1 MGNRFSSGK
10 NSIAEC
16 DRCGFRF
23 KLKELREL
31 VIKTK
36 NINMLICRSCWEPD
50 HPQLLSG
57 MFPVDDPQGVRNPR
71 PDRSYFTSGTLANG
85 FTGDG
90 SRLTQWGWYPV
101 GGGNSV
107 VSGNT
112 PNALLGQGVVGT
124 VSVAILQS
132 GVINMSALSITQ
144 PYPIFTNAEGQ
155 PLENGYVWV
164 GKANLDPQANPINLY
179 WDTALTIPA
188 VQPIRTINGAL
199 SNSGTP
205 GSIYAAEFS
214 YSMRVKNEIGQLVSS
229 TTNAT
234 GYAVGN
240 VVPAGQ
246 TVTLNV
252 PSDFADV
259 QAAFD
264 YMNGW
269 VIFGSVEVKIAN
281 GTYNWTRGQNCN
293 HPFGENIRIVG
304 NQASPSSVII
314 RGPTGPTF
322 DMFSVSAGNTLG
334 FIDGMTID
342 LPTKATL
349 ANNWTA
355 ILAVQG
361 STLITGT
368 KIIVNNW
375 YYGIAA
381 RDGSYIYCP
390 DAQVSN
396 SGDVGIWAFCGS
408 TIVANG
414 AVSNYASDTVND
426 YGFGFQSEFGST
438 LVATNAKA
446 MGCYK
451 AGFAALSNSTAR
463 IHNCESYQNVGS
475 GFLSWAGGQV
485 EAFGSSSH
493 DNQKYGI
500 EITEYGNIIGV
511 STNTNNTLG
520 ATSKFAYLDTSTGSA
535 RVASSSGNLRLDAEG
550 TGGVYFH
557 NGQGLQFGIGN
568 STSPT
573 SFVEVRGGGA
583 DNGNQPQMIASGAAT
598 NIPIRYDAKGNG
610 SQFFNNGNGLQFQI
624 QGSVASTVNQVY
636 VSGSKTGDPAII
648 GATGTDAIV
657 DLALYPKG
665 AGSYVRI
672 GSSFVSTSDVPITG
686 YIQIKDSSGTI
697 RKIAVVA

>member
-1 MGNRFSSGK
+1 MK
-10 NSIAEC
+10 
-16 DRCGFRF
+16 
-23 KLKELREL
+23 
-31 VIKTK
+31 
-36 NINMLICRSCWEPD
+36 
-50 HPQLLSG
+50 
-57 MFPVDDPQGVRNPR
+57 
-71 PDRSYFTSGTLANG
+71 
-85 FTGDG
+85 
-90 SRLTQWGWYPV
+90 
-101 GGGNSV
+101 
-107 VSGNT
+107 
-112 PNALLGQGVVGT
+112 
-124 VSVAILQS
+124 
-132 GVINMSALSITQ
+132 MSALSIMQ
-144 PYPIFTNAEGQ
+144 PYPVFTDADGQ

-164 GKANLDPQANPINLY
+164 GQANLDPINLY

-188 VQPIRTINGAL
+188 AQPIRTIKGYL

-205 GSIYAAEFS
+205 AQIFAAESS
-214 YSMRVKNEIGQLVSS
+214 YSMRIQNKNGQIIAS
-229 TTNAT
+229 TANAT
-234 GYAVGN
+234 GYAIGT
-240 VVPAGQ
+240 VVPSGQ

-252 PSDFADV
+252 PAGFADV

-264 YMNGW
+264 YMKGW
-269 VIFGSVEVKIAN
+269 VILGAVEVKIAN

-293 HPFGENIRIVG
+293 HPFGENIRIIG
-304 NQASPSSVII
+304 NQASPGSVII
-314 RGPTGPTF
+314 RSPTAPTF

-342 LPTKATL
+342 LPTKATI
-349 ANNWTA
+349 ANNFTA
-355 ILAVQG
+355 ILATQG
-361 STLITGT
+361 STLITGS
-368 KIIVNNW
+368 KIITNNW

-396 SGDVGIWAFCGS
+396 AGDVGIWAFCGS

-414 AVSNYASDTVND
+414 AVSNYASDTVNG

-438 LVATNAKA
+438 LVATGAKS

-493 DNQKYGI
+493 DNQRYGL
-500 EITEYGNIIGV
+500 EITEYGNIIGL

-520 ATSKFAYLDTSTGSA
+520 AANKFAYFDTSTGSA
-535 RVASSSGNLRLDAEG
+535 RVASSGGNLRLDAEG

-573 SFVEVRGGGA
+573 SFVEVRGGGV
-583 DNGNQPQMIASGAAT
+583 DNSNQPMMIASGAAT
-598 NIPIRYDAKGNG
+598 NIPIRFDAKGNA

-624 QGSVASTVNQVY
+624 QGGVANTVNQVY

-648 GATGTDAIV
+648 GAAGTDAIV
-657 DLALYPKG
+657 DLALYPQG
-665 AGSYVRI
+665 AGSFVRI
-672 GSSFVSTSDVPITG
+672 GAGFSSTSDVPIIG
-686 YIQIKDSSGTI
+686 YIQVKDNNGTV
-697 RKIAVVA
+697 RKLAVVA

>member
-1 MGNRFSSGK
+1 MK
-10 NSIAEC
+10 
-16 DRCGFRF
+16 
-23 KLKELREL
+23 
-31 VIKTK
+31 
-36 NINMLICRSCWEPD
+36 
-50 HPQLLSG
+50 
-57 MFPVDDPQGVRNPR
+57 
-71 PDRSYFTSGTLANG
+71 
-85 FTGDG
+85 
-90 SRLTQWGWYPV
+90 
-101 GGGNSV
+101 
-107 VSGNT
+107 
-112 PNALLGQGVVGT
+112 
-124 VSVAILQS
+124 
-132 GVINMSALSITQ
+132 MSALSIMQ
-144 PYPIFTNAEGQ
+144 PYPVFTDADGQ

-164 GKANLDPQANPINLY
+164 GQANLDPQVNPINLY
-179 WDTALTIPA
+179 WDNALTIPA
-188 VQPIRTINGAL
+188 AQPIRTIKGYL

-205 GSIYAAEFS
+205 AQIFAAESS
-214 YSMRVKNEIGQLVSS
+214 YSMRIQNKNGQIVAS
-229 TTNAT
+229 TANAT
-234 GYAVGN
+234 GYAIGT
-240 VVPAGQ
+240 VVPSGQ

-252 PSDFADV
+252 PAGFADV

-264 YMNGW
+264 YMKGW
-269 VIFGSVEVKIAN
+269 VILGAVEVKIAN

-293 HPFGENIRIVG
+293 HPFGENIRIIG
-304 NQASPSSVII
+304 NQASPGSVII
-314 RGPTGPTF
+314 RSPTAPTF

-342 LPTKATL
+342 LPTKATI
-349 ANNWTA
+349 ANNFTA
-355 ILAVQG
+355 ILATQG
-361 STLITGT
+361 STLITGS
-368 KIIVNNW
+368 KIITNNW

-396 SGDVGIWAFCGS
+396 AGDVGIWAFCGS

-414 AVSNYASDTVND
+414 AVSNYASDTVNG

-438 LVATNAKA
+438 LVATGAKS

-493 DNQKYGI
+493 DNQRYGL

-520 ATSKFAYLDTSTGSA
+520 AANKFAYFDTSTGSA
-535 RVASSSGNLRLDAEG
+535 RVASSGGNLRLDAEG

-557 NGQGLQFGIGN
+557 NSQGLQFGIGN

-573 SFVEVRGGGA
+573 SFVEVLGGGV
-583 DNGNQPQMIASGAAT
+583 DNGNQPMMIARGAAT
-598 NIPIRYDAKGNG
+598 NIPIRFDAKGNA

-624 QGSVASTVNQVY
+624 QGGVANTVNQVY

-648 GATGTDAIV
+648 GAAGTDAVV
-657 DLALYPKG
+657 DLALYPQG
-665 AGSYVRI
+665 AGSFVRI
-672 GSSFVSTSDVPITG
+672 GAGFVSTSDVPIVG
-686 YIQIKDSSGTI
+686 YIQVKDNSGTV
-697 RKIAVVA
+697 RKLAVVA

>member
-1 MGNRFSSGK
+1 
-10 NSIAEC
+10 
-16 DRCGFRF
+16 
-23 KLKELREL
+23 
-31 VIKTK
+31 
-36 NINMLICRSCWEPD
+36 
-50 HPQLLSG
+50 
-57 MFPVDDPQGVRNPR
+57 
-71 PDRSYFTSGTLANG
+71 
-85 FTGDG
+85 
-90 SRLTQWGWYPV
+90 
-101 GGGNSV
+101 
-107 VSGNT
+107 
-112 PNALLGQGVVGT
+112 
-124 VSVAILQS
+124 
-132 GVINMSALSITQ
+132 MSALSIMQ
-144 PYPIFTNAEGQ
+144 PYPVFTDADGQ

-164 GKANLDPQANPINLY
+164 GQANLDPQVNPINLY

-188 VQPIRTINGAL
+188 AQPIRTIKGYL

-205 GSIYAAEFS
+205 AQIFAAESS
-214 YSMRVKNEIGQLVSS
+214 YSMRIQNKNGQIIAS
-229 TTNAT
+229 TANAT
-234 GYAVGN
+234 GYAIGT
-240 VVPAGQ
+240 VVPSGQ

-252 PSDFADV
+252 PAGFADV

-264 YMNGW
+264 YMKGW
-269 VIFGSVEVKIAN
+269 VILGAVEVKIAN

-293 HPFGENIRIVG
+293 HPFGENIRIIG
-304 NQASPSSVII
+304 NQASPGSVII
-314 RGPTGPTF
+314 RSPTAPTF

-342 LPTKATL
+342 LPTKATI
-349 ANNWTA
+349 ANNFTA
-355 ILAVQG
+355 ILATQG
-361 STLITGT
+361 STLITGS
-368 KIIVNNW
+368 KIITNNW

-396 SGDVGIWAFCGS
+396 AGDVGIWAFCGS

-414 AVSNYASDTVND
+414 AVSNYASDTVNG

-438 LVATNAKA
+438 LVATGAKS

-493 DNQKYGI
+493 DNQRYGL
-500 EITEYGNIIGV
+500 EITEYGNIIGL

-520 ATSKFAYLDTSTGSA
+520 AANKFAYFDTSTGSA
-535 RVASSSGNLRLDAEG
+535 RVASSGGNLRLDAEG

-573 SFVEVRGGGA
+573 SFVEVRGGGV
-583 DNGNQPQMIASGAAT
+583 DNSNQPMMIASGAAT
-598 NIPIRYDAKGNG
+598 NIPIRFDAKGNA

-624 QGSVASTVNQVY
+624 QGGVANTVNQVY

-648 GATGTDAIV
+648 GAAGTDAIV
-657 DLALYPKG
+657 DLALYPQG
-665 AGSYVRI
+665 AGSFVRI
-672 GSSFVSTSDVPITG
+672 GAGFSSTSDVPIIG
-686 YIQIKDSSGTI
+686 YIQVKDNNGTV
-697 RKIAVVA
+697 RKLAVVA

>member
-1 MGNRFSSGK
+1 
-10 NSIAEC
+10 
-16 DRCGFRF
+16 
-23 KLKELREL
+23 
-31 VIKTK
+31 
-36 NINMLICRSCWEPD
+36 
-50 HPQLLSG
+50 
-57 MFPVDDPQGVRNPR
+57 
-71 PDRSYFTSGTLANG
+71 
-85 FTGDG
+85 
-90 SRLTQWGWYPV
+90 
-101 GGGNSV
+101 
-107 VSGNT
+107 
-112 PNALLGQGVVGT
+112 
-124 VSVAILQS
+124 
-132 GVINMSALSITQ
+132 MSALSIMQ
-144 PYPIFTNAEGQ
+144 PYPVFTDADGQ

-164 GKANLDPQANPINLY
+164 GQANLDPQVNPIAVYLDN
-179 WDTALTIPA
+179 ALTIPA
-188 VQPIRTINGAL
+188 AQPIRTIKGYL

-205 GSIYAAEFS
+205 AQIFAAESS
-214 YSMRVKNEIGQLVSS
+214 YSIRIQNKNGQIIAS
-229 TTNAT
+229 TANAT
-234 GYAVGN
+234 GYAIGT
-240 VVPAGQ
+240 VVPSGQ

-252 PSDFADV
+252 PAGFADV

-264 YMNGW
+264 YMKGW
-269 VIFGSVEVKIAN
+269 VILGAVEVKIAN

-293 HPFGENIRIVG
+293 HPFGENIRIIG

-322 DMFSVSAGNTLG
+322 DMFSVTAGNTLG

-349 ANNWTA
+349 ANNFTA
-355 ILAVQG
+355 ILATQG

-368 KIIVNNW
+368 KIITNNW
-375 YYGIAA
+375 YYGISA

-390 DAQVSN
+390 NAQVSN

-414 AVSNYASDTVND
+414 AVSNYASDTVNGF
-426 YGFGFQSEFGST
+426 GFGFQSEFGST
-438 LVATNAKA
+438 LVATGAKA

-520 ATSKFAYLDTSTGSA
+520 AANKFAYFDTSTGSA
-535 RVASSSGNLRLDAEG
+535 RVASSGGNLRLDAEG

-557 NGQGLQFGIGN
+557 NSQGLQFGIGN

-573 SFVEVRGGGA
+573 SFVEVRGGGV

-610 SQFFNNGNGLQFQI
+610 SQFFNNSNGLQFQI
-624 QGSVASTVNQVY
+624 QGSVANTVNQVY

-648 GATGTDAIV
+648 GATGADAIV
-657 DLALYPKG
+657 DLALFPQG
-665 AGSYVRI
+665 AGSFVRI
-672 GSSFVSTSDVPITG
+672 GAGFVSTSDVPIIG
-686 YIQIKDSSGTI
+686 YIQVKDNSGTI
-697 RKIAVVA
+697 RKLAVVA

>member
-1 MGNRFSSGK
+1 MAIRLRNNTFSTIPTGVS
-10 NSIAEC
+10 ST
-16 DRCGFRF
+16 DTT
-23 KLKELREL
+23 L
-31 VIKTK
+31 VVT
-36 NINMLICRSCWEPD
+36 
-50 HPQLLSG
+50 
-57 MFPVDDPQGVRNPR
+57 
-71 PDRSYFTSGTLANG
+71 
-85 FTGDG
+85 TGDG
-90 SRLTQWGWYPV
+90 AKFPPLAVGDYFYLTLVSIDGVIEIVKVTARTGDTMSIVRAQEGTIAAGFAAGSRVELRVTAQTMFDV
-101 GGGNSV
+101 
-107 VSGNT
+107 
-112 PNALLGQGVVGT
+112 AAQVVGR
-124 VSVAILQS
+124 VV
-132 GVINMSALSITQ
+132 
-144 PYPIFTNAEGQ
+144 FEG
-155 PLENGYVWV
+155 E
-164 GKANLDPQANPINLY
+164 
-179 WDTALTIPA
+179 
-188 VQPIRTINGAL
+188 
-199 SNSGTP
+199 
-205 GSIYAAEFS
+205 
-214 YSMRVKNEIGQLVSS
+214 
-229 TTNAT
+229 
-234 GYAVGN
+234 
-240 VVPAGQ
+240 
-246 TVTLNV
+246 TVTLNI
-252 PSDFADV
+252 PSDYADV

-264 YMNGW
+264 GIASW
-269 VIFGSVEVKIAN
+269 IIAGTVIIKVAN

-293 HPFGENIRIVG
+293 HPFGENIRIIG

-349 ANNWTA
+349 ANNFTA
-355 ILAVQG
+355 ILATQG

-368 KIIVNNW
+368 KIITNNW

-414 AVSNYASDTVND
+414 AVSNYASDTVNG

-438 LVATNAKA
+438 LVATGAKA

-520 ATSKFAYLDTSTGSA
+520 AANKFAYLDTSTGSA
-535 RVASSSGNLRLDAEG
+535 RVASSGGNLRLDAEG

-557 NGQGLQFGIGN
+557 NSQGLQFGIGN

-573 SFVEVRGGGA
+573 SFVEVRGGGV
-583 DNGNQPQMIASGAAT
+583 DNGNQPQISASGAAT
-598 NIPIRYDAKGNG
+598 NISIRYDAKGQG
-610 SQFFNNGNGLQFQI
+610 SHFFNNNQGLQFGIGNSTSPTSRLEVRGGGVDNNNQPQLSAAGTATDVSIRYDAKGQGSHFFNNGSGLQFQI
-624 QGSVASTVNQVY
+624 QSGGVNTINQVY
-636 VSGSKTGDPAII
+636 VAGSKTGDPAVV
-648 GATGTDAIV
+648 GATGLDPLI
-657 DLALYPKG
+657 DLALLPKG
-665 AGSYVRI
+665 VG
-672 GSSFVSTSDVPITG
+672 SFVRVGAGFFSTPDAPVVG
-686 YIQIKDSSGTI
+686 YIQIKDNTGVV
-697 RKIAVVA
+697 RKLAVLA

>member
-1 MGNRFSSGK
+1 
-10 NSIAEC
+10 
-16 DRCGFRF
+16 
-23 KLKELREL
+23 
-31 VIKTK
+31 
-36 NINMLICRSCWEPD
+36 
-50 HPQLLSG
+50 
-57 MFPVDDPQGVRNPR
+57 
-71 PDRSYFTSGTLANG
+71 
-85 FTGDG
+85 
-90 SRLTQWGWYPV
+90 
-101 GGGNSV
+101 
-107 VSGNT
+107 
-112 PNALLGQGVVGT
+112 
-124 VSVAILQS
+124 
-132 GVINMSALSITQ
+132 MSALSIMQ
-144 PYPIFTNAEGQ
+144 PYPVFTDADGQ

-164 GKANLDPQANPINLY
+164 GQANLDPINLY

-188 VQPIRTINGAL
+188 AQPIRTIKGYL

-205 GSIYAAEFS
+205 AQIFAAESS
-214 YSMRVKNEIGQLVSS
+214 YSMRIQNKNGQIIAS
-229 TTNAT
+229 TANAT
-234 GYAVGN
+234 GYAIGT
-240 VVPAGQ
+240 VVPSGQ

-252 PSDFADV
+252 PAGFADV

-264 YMNGW
+264 YMKGW
-269 VIFGSVEVKIAN
+269 VILGAVEVKIAN

-293 HPFGENIRIVG
+293 HPFGENIRIIG
-304 NQASPSSVII
+304 NQASPGSVII
-314 RGPTGPTF
+314 RSPTAPTF

-342 LPTKATL
+342 LPTKATI
-349 ANNWTA
+349 ANNFTA
-355 ILAVQG
+355 ILATQG
-361 STLITGT
+361 STLITGS
-368 KIIVNNW
+368 KIITNNW

-396 SGDVGIWAFCGS
+396 AGDVGIWAFCGS

-414 AVSNYASDTVND
+414 AVSNYASDTVNG

-438 LVATNAKA
+438 LVATGAKS

-493 DNQKYGI
+493 DNQRYGL
-500 EITEYGNIIGV
+500 EITEYGNIIGL

-520 ATSKFAYLDTSTGSA
+520 AANKFAYFDTSTGSA
-535 RVASSSGNLRLDAEG
+535 RVASSGGNLRLDAEG

-573 SFVEVRGGGA
+573 SFVEVRGGGV
-583 DNGNQPQMIASGAAT
+583 DNSNQPMMIASGAAT
-598 NIPIRYDAKGNG
+598 NIPIRFDAKGNA

-624 QGSVASTVNQVY
+624 QGGVANTVNQVY

-648 GATGTDAIV
+648 GAAGTDAIV
-657 DLALYPKG
+657 DLALYPQG
-665 AGSYVRI
+665 AGSFVRI
-672 GSSFVSTSDVPITG
+672 GAGFSSTSDVPIIG
-686 YIQIKDSSGTI
+686 YIQVKDNNGTV
-697 RKIAVVA
+697 RKLAVVA

>member
-1 MGNRFSSGK
+1 MKMG
-10 NSIAEC
+10 
-16 DRCGFRF
+16 
-23 KLKELREL
+23 
-31 VIKTK
+31 
-36 NINMLICRSCWEPD
+36 
-50 HPQLLSG
+50 
-57 MFPVDDPQGVRNPR
+57 
-71 PDRSYFTSGTLANG
+71 
-85 FTGDG
+85 
-90 SRLTQWGWYPV
+90 
-101 GGGNSV
+101 
-107 VSGNT
+107 
-112 PNALLGQGVVGT
+112 
-124 VSVAILQS
+124 
-132 GVINMSALSITQ
+132 ALSIMQ
-144 PYPIFTNAEGQ
+144 PYPIFTDADGQ

-164 GKANLDPQANPINLY
+164 GQANLDPQVNPIALY

-188 VQPIRTINGAL
+188 SQPIRTIKGYL

-205 GSIYAAEFS
+205 AQIFAAESS
-214 YSMRVKNEIGQLVSS
+214 YSMRIQNKNGQIIAS
-229 TTNAT
+229 TANAT
-234 GYAVGN
+234 GYAIGT
-240 VVPAGQ
+240 VVPSGQ

-252 PSDFADV
+252 PAGFADV

-264 YMNGW
+264 YMKGW
-269 VIFGSVEVKIAN
+269 VILGAVEVKIAN

-293 HPFGENIRIVG
+293 HPFGENIRIIG
-304 NQASPSSVII
+304 NQASPGSVII

-342 LPTKATL
+342 LPTKATI
-349 ANNWTA
+349 ANNTTA

-396 SGDVGIWAFCGS
+396 AGDVGIWAFCGS

-414 AVSNYASDTVND
+414 AVSNYASDTVNG
-426 YGFGFQSEFGST
+426 YGFGFQGEFGST
-438 LVATNAKA
+438 LVATGAKA

-463 IHNCESYQNVGS
+463 IHDCESYLNVGS

-493 DNQKYGI
+493 DNQRYGL

-511 STNTNNTLG
+511 FTNTNNTLG
-520 ATSKFAYLDTSTGSA
+520 AANKFAYLDTSTGSA
-535 RVASSSGNLRLDAEG
+535 RVASSGGNLRLDAEG

-573 SFVEVRGGGA
+573 SFVEVRGGGVENA
-583 DNGNQPQMIASGAAT
+583 NQPQISASGAAT
-598 NIPIRYDAKGNG
+598 NIPIRYDAKGNA

-624 QGSVASTVNQVY
+624 QGAVTSTVNQVY

-648 GATGTDAIV
+648 GAAGTDSIV
-657 DLALYPKG
+657 DLALYPQG
-665 AGSYVRI
+665 AGSFVRI
-672 GSSFVSTSDVPITG
+672 GAGFFSTSDVPIIG
-686 YIQIKDSSGTI
+686 YIQVKDNSGTV
-697 RKIAVVA
+697 RKLAVVA